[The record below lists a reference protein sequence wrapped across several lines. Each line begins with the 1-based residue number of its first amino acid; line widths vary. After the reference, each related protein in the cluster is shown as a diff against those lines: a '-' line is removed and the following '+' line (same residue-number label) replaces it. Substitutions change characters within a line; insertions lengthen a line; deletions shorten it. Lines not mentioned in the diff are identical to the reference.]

1 MSRLSNI
8 LTLSLSLFAMANVA
22 MAQSAGDKEVTLIL
36 GNNTMFQSNT
46 ETYLLKPYHYG
57 ANDVMES
64 TGLGVAGTDEDPNQS
79 ADPSVYLNLSNLGSN
94 SLMNMVGVQGRYFIL
109 SNVDVNLTFGMNI
122 SMTPQMDYEKFY
134 DDESTTGTLNNPL
147 KTPAHRYIQGRVKS
161 SLMTSVGGDYHF
173 NVGKSGKL
181 NAYTGAQFGYQLARI
196 QTNTPW
202 NGREDYVASGD
213 IYREQS
219 EAGQVWAIKASLVA
233 GMAVET
239 NLGLVFG
246 LEVSPFAYQF
256 SAYEI
261 GPQGYEKFK
270 AGHHNLTFLSN
281 PQVKIGFRF

>member
-1 MSRLSNI
+1 
-8 LTLSLSLFAMANVA
+8 MATAA
-22 MAQSAGDKEVTLIL
+22 MAQNAGEKEVTLIL
-36 GNNTMFQSNT
+36 GNNTMFQSNS
-46 ETYLLKPYHYG
+46 ETYLLQPYHY
-57 ANDVMES
+57 ETPSS
-64 TGLGVAGTDEDPNQS
+64 TGLGVAGVDEKDANQS

-94 SLMNMVGVQGRYFIL
+94 SLLNMVGVQGRYFIL
-109 SNVDVNLTFGMNI
+109 SNVDVNMTFGMNI
-122 SMTPQMDYEKFY
+122 SMTPQRDYEQFE
-134 DDESTTGTLNNPL
+134 DETTLNYNSL
-147 KTPAHRYIQGRVKS
+147 MAAPAHRYIQGRVKS

-173 NVGKSGKL
+173 QVGKNGHL

-213 IYREQS
+213 AYREQT
-219 EAGQVWAIKASLVA
+219 EAGQVWAVKASLVG

-246 LEVSPFAYQF
+246 IEVSPFAYQF

-261 GPQGYEKFK
+261 GPKGYEKFT
-270 AGHHNLTFLSN
+270 AGHHNLTFFSN